1 MVNYRL
7 SVVEKLRRPGFAP
20 GPNLQTQ
27 AGISQSEPVMSK
39 SASTIRKESLVSA
52 ELARSLLD
60 YNPDTGV
67 LTWKCRQVSK
77 PQHISWNNKLA
88 GKSAGCVTS
97 SHYLLI
103 SISDNSYFAHRVAWL
118 IVHGRWPE
126 DQIDHIDHDTLNN
139 RLSNLREVT
148 NTENHRNVSLSK
160 INKSGVSGVYWC
172 KKSSKWHAQGI
183 AAGKRVHIGLFGLL
197 ADAAAAR
204 KSFEESR
211 GFHKNHGEIK
221 P

>member
-1 MVNYRL
+1 MVSYRL
-7 SVVEKLRRPGFAP
+7 SVVEKLRRSGFAP

-27 AGISQSEPVMSK
+27 AGINQSEPVMSK
-39 SASTIRKESLVSA
+39 STATIRKESLVSA
-52 ELARSLLD
+52 GLARSLLD
-60 YNPDTGV
+60 YDPCTGV
-67 LTWKCRQVSK
+67 FSWKCRQVSK
-77 PQHISWNNKLA
+77 PQHISWNDKLA
-88 GKSAGCVTS
+88 GKAAGCVS
-97 SHYLLI
+97 SSNYLLI

-139 RLSNLREVT
+139 SLSNLREVT

-172 KKSSKWHAQGI
+172 RKSSKWHAQGI
-183 AAGKRVHIGLFGLL
+183 ASGKRVHLGLFELL
-197 ADAAAAR
+197 SDAAAAR
-204 KSFEESR
+204 KCFEKLR
-211 GFHKNHGEIK
+211 CFHKNHGQVN